1 MDTKRHF
8 ATTNVVQRIQI
19 KPEYNWKWFDGE
31 IGKYFVDFLRGMWS
45 IGNTLPVLIFYF
57 SKTEFLFSKEF
68 VLVAEDLEI
77 GFLLFV
83 RVFLCNE

>member
-1 MDTKRHF
+1 MRHHF
-8 ATTNVVQRIQI
+8 LITFNVVRA
-19 KPEYNWKWFDGE
+19 E
-31 IGKYFVDFLRGMWS
+31 INNFALLKFVLYEIIKYFVDFLRGMWS
-45 IGNTLPVLIFYF
+45 IGNTLPILIFYF
-57 SKTEFLFSKEF
+57 SKTEFLLSKEF